1 MLAFLAA
8 ASLTL
13 GGVGWYLGWFQFSSQ
28 PGTDGHRQISVD
40 VNTNKAAGD
49 ISKGAQTVQDLAE
62 KHKKENGEAQNAV
75 ENKPAEAPQ
84 H

>member
-8 ASLTL
+8 SSLTL
-13 GGVGWYLGWFQFSSQ
+13 AGVGWYLGWFQFTSQ
-28 PGTDGHRQISVD
+28 PASDGHRQISVD
-40 VNTNKAAGD
+40 VNTNKASED

-62 KHKKENGEAQNAV
+62 KHRKTDAEPQNTGD
-75 ENKPAEAPQ
+75 KPAEAGQ